1 MPHDVFISY
10 SSKDRLIA
18 DALCQA
24 MEQEGIRCWIA
35 SRNIQSGEIFAKA
48 IIAAIE
54 SCKVMVLVFS
64 LETSLSDYVLSE
76 VSTAFDEKKVIIP
89 FKIED
94 AQFEG
99 AWRLLLGKTHWHE
112 AFPPP
117 AQKHF
122 QTIIDAVK
130 NNIGGMP
137 SEEKKSDFDRKQFG
151 LEENQSA
158 LIEEEKK
165 PNFEEKKPEDADNV
179 ISTIHIGDYMQ
190 MGNYLDEP
198 ILWRC
203 VLVDENGPLMLSD
216 KILCFKPFDASG
228 NHKYSD
234 GTAQAEIAGP
244 EGIHFGSSLWETSNI
259 RSWLNSDAAAGDV
272 KWIDGCPPTA
282 SAVYDGYNA
291 YATERGFLSY
301 DNFSSGERNAIKSV
315 MQKSLLNQVHIKKLR
330 TGGTS
335 IHSYNTHIDKIV
347 QNYDT
352 ACYHNVTDKVFLLDV
367 KQINQVYR
375 NSDILGANYYIGKPS
390 DLAIVY
396 SEIKHEKLSA
406 DNYCLNYLR
415 TPYAVIDNI
424 HAIGCNVRVVD
435 PDGRVEYGG
444 ASSWSCGIRPAFYI
458 DLLSVIF
465 KSGNGLGKMPYILDE
480 DTGRHVY
487 QVRIG
492 QE

>member
-10 SSKDRLIA
+10 SSKDKLIA

-54 SCKVMVLVFS
+54 SCKVMVLIFS
-64 LETSLSDYVLSE
+64 FETSLSDYVLSE

-122 QTIIDAVK
+122 QIMINAVK
-130 NNIGGMP
+130 NNIGGVFF
-137 SEEKKSDFDRKQFG
+137 EG
-151 LEENQSA
+151 
-158 LIEEEKK
+158 KK

-216 KILCFKPFDASG
+216 KILCFKPFDALG

-259 RSWLNSDAAAGDV
+259 RSWLNSDATAGDV
-272 KWIDGCPPTA
+272 KWLDGCPPTA

-301 DNFSSGERNAIKSV
+301 GNFSSGERNAIKSV

-335 IHSYNTHIDKIV
+335 IHSYNIHIDKIV

-367 KQINQVYR
+367 KQINQVYQ

-396 SEIKHEKLSA
+396 SEIKYEKLSA

-444 ASSWSCGIRPAFYI
+444 ASSWLCGIRPAFY
-458 DLLSVIF
+458 LNLPSAIF
-465 KSGNGLGKMPYILDE
+465 KSGNGLEKMPYILDN
-480 DTGRHVY
+480 DTGTRFEMGKNDFMEAQRHT
-487 QVRIG
+487 QQG
-492 QE
+492 L